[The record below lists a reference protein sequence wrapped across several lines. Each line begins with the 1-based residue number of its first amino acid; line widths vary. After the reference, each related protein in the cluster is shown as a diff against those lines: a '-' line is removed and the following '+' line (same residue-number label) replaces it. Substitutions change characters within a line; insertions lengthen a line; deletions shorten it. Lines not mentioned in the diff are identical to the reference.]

1 MSTQAS
7 RTHGEDSTKGWR
19 RSAVGTAAAALVAA
33 VTLTGC
39 GFGGSS
45 SDSAVPRS
53 EGATAQGEGGAAEDS
68 SVADDQDA
76 SRPATGAKGATG
88 ARSQQRT
95 VVSQQRLARS
105 ATLDL
110 TVADVDQAAA
120 KVRSA
125 AARVDGA
132 VTSEEVSSDE
142 GHAWGE
148 VVVTV
153 PSSRL
158 DTTLDALSELGT
170 VERRTTSTSDESS
183 TYTDTAS
190 RIKTMRASIARVQR
204 LIASTDDIDQLVTLE
219 SDLSTR
225 QADLESLLA
234 QLKDLERRTSTS
246 PVTVSLSQEGAP
258 EREDEDATGFVAGLS
273 AGWDAF
279 GSSAAVLLTVLGAL
293 TPFAALGLLVTA
305 PLVWWWRRRRV
316 SAPLVPAAGGP
327 ARRHG

>member
-1 MSTQAS
+1 M
-7 RTHGEDSTKGWR
+7 
-19 RSAVGTAAAALVAA
+19 
-33 VTLTGC
+33 
-39 GFGGSS
+39 
-45 SDSAVPRS
+45 
-53 EGATAQGEGGAAEDS
+53 
-68 SVADDQDA
+68 
-76 SRPATGAKGATG
+76 
-88 ARSQQRT
+88 
-95 VVSQQRLARS
+95 
-105 ATLDL
+105 
-110 TVADVDQAAA
+110 
-120 KVRSA
+120 
-125 AARVDGA
+125 
-132 VTSEEVSSDE
+132 TSEEVSSDE

-183 TYTDTAS
+183 TYTDTSS

-279 GSSAAVLLTVLGAL
+279 GSSAAVLLTVLGRSPLRRARAARHRAARVVVAAPAGQRAARAGCWWTSSATRVRTSGSVVGS
-293 TPFAALGLLVTA
+293 TPWPRLKM
-305 PLVWWWRRRRV
+305 
-316 SAPLVPAAGGP
+316 
-327 ARRHG
+327 

>member
-1 MSTQAS
+1 MSTQPS
-7 RTHGEDSTKGWR
+7 RTQDVESTKGWR
-19 RSAVGTAAAALVAA
+19 RPVVGAGAVALVAA
-33 VTLTGC
+33 MTLTGC
-39 GFGGSS
+39 GLGGSGS
-45 SDSAVPRS
+45 GSAVPRS
-53 EGATAQGEGGAAEDS
+53 ESVRSQDGAAEGGAA
-68 SVADDQDA
+68 QDETSGGDA
-76 SRPATGAKGATG
+76 AAARPGTGATG

-95 VVSQQRLARS
+95 VISQQRLARS

-110 TVADVDQAAA
+110 EVGDVDQAAA

-142 GHAWGE
+142 GRAWGE

-158 DTTLDALSELGT
+158 DATLDALSELGT
-170 VERRTTSTSDESS
+170 VERRTTSTSDESAS
-183 TYTDTAS
+183 YTDTAS

-204 LIASTDDIDQLVTLE
+204 LIDSTDDIDQLVTLE

-225 QADLESLLA
+225 QGDLESLLA

-246 PVTVSLSQEGAP
+246 PVTVSLSEEGAP
-258 EREDEDATGFVAGLS
+258 EREDDATGFVAGLS
-273 AGWDAF
+273 AGWGAF
-279 GSSAAVLLTVLGAL
+279 GTSAAVLLTVLGAL
-293 TPFAALGLLVTA
+293 TPFAALGLLLVA

-316 SAPLVPAAGGP
+316 SAPLVPAADGP